1 LELVK
6 QAASYLSL
14 NKMVTFHGE
23 SGNLSMTTLGR
34 VAAHFYIQAESV
46 TTFNDMMTLK
56 PSPTDIDLLRMVA
69 SANEFENVRVR
80 KEEQKE
86 LDELQQECPLALEG
100 PVNDATTKTFVLTQ
114 AYISRR
120 RPKGFTLISDTNYI
134 ATNAGKLKSWLETTA
149 SFSRLM

>member
-1 LELVK
+1 
-6 QAASYLSL
+6 
-14 NKMVTFHGE
+14 
-23 SGNLSMTTLGR
+23 
-34 VAAHFYIQAESV
+34 
-46 TTFNDMMTLK
+46 
-56 PSPTDIDLLRMVA
+56 MVA

-120 RPKGFTLISDTNYI
+120 RPKSFTLISDTNYI
-134 ATNAGKLKSWLETTA
+134 ATNAGKLKS
-149 SFSRLM
+149 